1 MSWVLISGSLTDKIF
16 TCIRK
21 SRSLSAPRPKFLQG
35 ALNMTDRTSTDHRSA
50 LYSSA
55 DRPPES
61 ILREQF
67 LEVIQSNEN
76 DIYEAPDGFRGTWDT
91 VSEHEHNLGFAY
103 CESTGRVV
111 SIKPNE
117 FGSLQALIDLLKE
130 ENLNQHL
137 QALVSAGHITV
148 TSVNSLTT
156 EDLRGL
162 GFKKAHILK
171 LSRALNKHTLEA
183 CGRSLT
189 APLYTG
195 PTNEPTSRAIVAAK
209 IKEAAARSSSSSE
222 L

>member
-1 MSWVLISGSLTDKIF
+1 
-16 TCIRK
+16 
-21 SRSLSAPRPKFLQG
+21 
-35 ALNMTDRTSTDHRSA
+35 MTDRTSTDHRSA

-76 DIYEAPDGFRGTWDT
+76 ATWDT

-183 CGRSLT
+183 CGTCGGVVSN
-189 APLYTG
+189 G
-195 PTNEPTSRAIVAAK
+195 GG
-209 IKEAAARSSSSSE
+209 KEME
-222 L
+222 VIG